1 MATLHHN
8 FSGASGA
15 ITKEL
20 LAPGDGVK
28 VKSISIAN
36 IQGTNACD
44 VDLWIQKQLTG
55 KFYFFKGLT
64 IPKDVSLVY
73 NISFDNNVGEFGLY
87 IKLTPSTSTVLVD
100 VIIS

>member
-20 LAPGDGVK
+20 LAPGDGIK
-28 VKSISIAN
+28 ANSISIAN
-36 IQGTNACD
+36 IQGTNDCD
-44 VDLWIQKQLTG
+44 VDLWIEKTTTG

-64 IPKDVSLVY
+64 IPTYVSFIYDLK
-73 NISFDNNVGEFGLY
+73 FDNSVSEFGLY

>member
-20 LAPGDGVK
+20 LAAGDGVK
-28 VKSISIAN
+28 TKSISIAN
-36 IQGTNACD
+36 TQGTNACD
-44 VDLWIQKQLTG
+44 VDLWIQKKLTG

-64 IPKDVSLVY
+64 IPNDVSLVY
-73 NISFDNNVGEFGLY
+73 DISFDNSVNEFGLY
-87 IKLTPSTSTVLVD
+87 IKLTPATGTVLVD